1 MGVFDKGAQQA
12 DEKLHEVL
20 DPLLATGETMLG
32 RLMATHSKSFSATV
46 YAIGVTPQRLILQ
59 PVGRKLEAKGEP
71 ITIAPTDIRTSS
83 VDGMGGGVSE
93 FLKADP
99 GDIRIET
106 ADHKFKLAALGGGM
120 DQIFTGDAQRDG
132 KQALIEFLYAARNS
146 TP

>member
-1 MGVFDKGAQQA
+1 MGVFDKGANKA

-20 DPLLATGETMLG
+20 DPQLGAGETMLG
-32 RLMATHSKSFSATV
+32 RLLATHSKSFSATV

-59 PVGRKLEAKGEP
+59 PVGRTLEAKGEP
-71 ITIAPTDIRTSS
+71 ISIVPSDIRKSS

-132 KQALIEFLYAARNS
+132 KQALIEFLYSACNP
-146 TP
+146 TG